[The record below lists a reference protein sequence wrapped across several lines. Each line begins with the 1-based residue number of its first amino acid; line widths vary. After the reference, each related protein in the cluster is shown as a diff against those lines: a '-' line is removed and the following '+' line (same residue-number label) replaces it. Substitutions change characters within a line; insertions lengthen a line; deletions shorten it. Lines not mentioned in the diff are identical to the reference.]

1 MALLKAACEAY
12 YASVSDDEVAEV
24 PAPAPPPGAGAGG
37 GASLLSQGLSC
48 AAPAC
53 AAGVVEDD
61 EQDDEEDD
69 VRADGAPPPTKKK
82 KIIGSFKE
90 RWDARC
96 PHREI
101 CSQAEGVVFSS

>member
-69 VRADGAPPPTKKK
+69 ERADGGKAVEAGSLFAARVNKIRKGTEKATADWKHASAP
-82 KIIGSFKE
+82 
-90 RWDARC
+90 W
-96 PHREI
+96 
-101 CSQAEGVVFSS
+101 